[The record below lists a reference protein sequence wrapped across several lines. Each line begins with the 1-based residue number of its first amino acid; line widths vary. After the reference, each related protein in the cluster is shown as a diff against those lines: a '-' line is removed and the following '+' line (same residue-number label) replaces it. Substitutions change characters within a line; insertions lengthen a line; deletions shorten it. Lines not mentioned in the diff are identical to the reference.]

1 MILKSI
7 RLENFRIIEEAQ
19 LDFGR
24 RLTLLTGANGS
35 GKTAVLDAM
44 SIGLGAVLTSLPDV
58 IGLTF
63 RKSGDIRQVKNALA
77 PYCRI
82 SLVTRDNHLPNFDL
96 AWDRIKQRDKSKA
109 TTRLFPKDSLGVGNL
124 NNFIYMTVIDP
135 MNEGEEFTLPVFA
148 CYGVSRALLEPPRT
162 RKGFPK
168 THRRFEA
175 FDNALNA
182 VSRFRSAFIWFYNKE
197 NEEQRLQRSA
207 KSFDVTLKELDTARR
222 AVAGMFPNI
231 SEPHIDV
238 NLRFVVRHGT
248 ELLDIMQLSDG
259 YKTLLALVI
268 DLSRRMAMANPHLDD
283 PLSAEAV
290 VMIDEIDLHLH
301 PSWQQRVIGDLLKT
315 FPNTQFIVTT
325 HSPYIIESANNNLKR
340 YQIRNRSIESE
351 EIRQLVPLD
360 PADTS
365 AYFMQ
370 GKEGIEPLMDTE
382 LGLLDDRLIEPFNQM
397 TMLFDRMRDIEWGES
412 Q

>member
-24 RLTLLTGANGS
+24 RLTLLTGANGT
-35 GKTAVLDAM
+35 GKTSVMEGL
-44 SIGLGAVLTSLPDV
+44 SINLGAVLSHLPDV
-58 IGLTF
+58 
-63 RKSGDIRQVKNALA
+63 SGRAFSKTGEEVRQSENKKK
-77 PYCRI
+77 PFCRI
-82 SLVTRDNHLPNFDL
+82 SVETVQGLK
-96 AWDRIKQRDKSKA
+96 WDRMQKRDKSRA
-109 TTRLFPKDSLGVGNL
+109 TARLLPSDGFGVRELHRYVDGE
-124 NNFIYMTVIDP
+124 MIDP
-135 MNEGEEFTLPVFA
+135 MNRGEKFLLPVFA
-148 CYGVSRALLEPPRT
+148 FYGVNRALLDPPYT

-168 THRRFEA
+168 THKRLEA
-175 FDNALNA
+175 LQGALEA
-182 VSRFRSAFIWFYNKE
+182 GGSFKSAFIWFYNKE
-197 NEEQRLQRSA
+197 NEEFRHKQAEQ
-207 KSFDVTLKELDTARR
+207 SFDVTLKELDTVRR
-222 AVAGMFPNI
+222 AIAGMFPDI
-231 SEPHIDV
+231 AEPHVEV
-238 NLRFVVRHGT
+238 NPLRFVVRQGD

-301 PSWQQRVIGDLLKT
+301 PLWQQRVIGDLLKT
-315 FPNTQFIVTT
+315 FPNAQFIVTT

-340 YQIRNRSIESE
+340 HQIGNLPIESN
-351 EIRQLVPLD
+351 EIRTLVPLD

-365 AYFMQ
+365 AYFMR
-370 GKEGIEPLMDTE
+370 GKERIEPLMDTE
-382 LGLLDDRLIEPFNQM
+382 LGLLDDRLIEPYNQM
-397 TMLFDRMRDIEWGES
+397 TMLFDRMRDIEWGEV

>member
-19 LDFGR
+19 LDLGR
-24 RLTLLTGANGS
+24 RLTLFSGANGS
-35 GKTAVLDAM
+35 GKTSVMEGL
-44 SIGLGAVLTSLPDV
+44 SITLGSVLTHLPEV
-58 IGLTF
+58 
-63 RKSGDIRQVKNALA
+63 SGRAFSKTGEEIRQFENKKA

-82 SLVTRDNHLPNFDL
+82 SIETVQGLK
-96 AWDRIKQRDKSKA
+96 WDRMQKRDKSRNTA
-109 TTRLFPKDSLGVGNL
+109 RLLPSDGFGVRELHRYVDGE
-124 NNFIYMTVIDP
+124 MIDP
-135 MNEGEEFTLPVFA
+135 INRDERFLLPVFA
-148 CYGVSRALLEPPRT
+148 FYGVSRALLNPPYT

-168 THRRFEA
+168 THKRLEA
-175 FDNALNA
+175 LQGALEA
-182 VSRFRSAFIWFYNKE
+182 SVSFKSAFIWFYNKE
-197 NEEQRLQRSA
+197 NEEFRHKQAEQ
-207 KSFDVTLKELDTARR
+207 SFEVTLKELDTVRR
-222 AVAGMFPNI
+222 AIAGMFPDI
-231 SEPHIDV
+231 SEPHIEV
-238 NLRFVVRHGT
+238 NPLRFVVRQGA

-340 YQIRNRSIESE
+340 HQIRNRSIESE
-351 EIRQLVPLD
+351 DIRRLVPLD

-365 AYFMQ
+365 AYFMR
-370 GKEGIEPLMDTE
+370 GKEGIESLMDTE